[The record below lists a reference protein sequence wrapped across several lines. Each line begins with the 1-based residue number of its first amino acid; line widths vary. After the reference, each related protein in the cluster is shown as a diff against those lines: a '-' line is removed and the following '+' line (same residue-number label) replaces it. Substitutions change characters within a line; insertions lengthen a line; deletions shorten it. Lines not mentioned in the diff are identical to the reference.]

1 MQASGF
7 ARALNCIVRPV
18 RWMRGGRLVDAGEI
32 TLSSRLGKRD
42 ASAISRTSPAGTA
55 CSSWAAFGAKPLE
68 PPFVMRSP
76 LALFG

>member
-42 ASAISRTSPAGTA
+42 ASAISRTTIPSGVMSMTA
-55 CSSWAAFGAKPLE
+55 RL
-68 PPFVMRSP
+68 V
-76 LALFG
+76 